1 MFQELYFILTISL
14 SLSPIYRYGNGGDT
28 ENLSKLSNFIQ
39 LVKKDTELNIRVLN
53 SEYTLLILMSTLFL
67 HLILKFLKV

>member
-28 ENLSKLSNFIQ
+28 ENLSKLPNFIQ
-39 LVKKDTELNIRVLN
+39 LVRKDTELNIRVLN
-53 SEYTLLILMSTLFL
+53 Y
-67 HLILKFLKV
+67 

>member
-1 MFQELYFILTISL
+1 MFQELYFILTISR
-14 SLSPIYRYGNGGDT
+14 SLSPIYRYRNGGDT
-28 ENLSKLSNFIQ
+28 ENLSKLPNFIQ
-39 LVKKDTELNIRVLN
+39 LVRKDTELNIRVLN